1 VYQQDVIS
9 TDFVDQ
15 QGALVVQ
22 VQLYQ
27 PQLSPGGLDIQ
38 VQGTSHNY
46 PLELYQP
53 QLRRGGLVIH

>member
-1 VYQQDVIS
+1 MIS

-15 QGALVVQ
+15 QGELVIQ
-22 VQLYQ
+22 VQLYE

-53 QLRRGGLVIH
+53 QLRRGELVTH